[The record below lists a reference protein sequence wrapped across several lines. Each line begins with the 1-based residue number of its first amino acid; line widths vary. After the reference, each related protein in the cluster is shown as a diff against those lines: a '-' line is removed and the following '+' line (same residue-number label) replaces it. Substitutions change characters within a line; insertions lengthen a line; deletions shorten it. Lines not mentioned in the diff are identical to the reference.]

1 MVTGWMG
8 WIAITMVMLT
18 AITHGLRPSRAAARV
33 LLLQMSSS
41 AAVPP
46 PSSSSSSSPTPAS
59 KFPRRLPTA
68 FDKKTPE
75 LAAEE
80 VARVKRAIQFLD
92 ASPEPFHCVATVKA
106 MLEKAGF
113 VELKETELWR
123 KTGAIKRGGKYYFT
137 RNGSSLLAFVV
148 GEQWSEDA
156 SGFKVIG
163 AHTDSPNLKLKP
175 RSKRSGSGLV
185 QLNVECYGG
194 GLWHTWFDRDLS
206 LAGRV
211 IVRRGDDTLEHRLV
225 RVGRPV
231 LRVPNLAIHLRSA
244 EEREV
249 FKVNKEDHIVP
260 ILCDHV
266 EKAMTNG
273 TSAAAAGDGGDA
285 DEPDQWASEQ
295 QPELMTLLEKELG
308 FDGSASAGPGAPTIV
323 DFEMSLYDTQ
333 GAATGGLRE
342 EFLCSSRI
350 DNLASCFVAVEALL
364 THAAAETLAND
375 ADVSVVALFD
385 HEEVGSGSHP
395 GAGSTLM
402 RDAVVRISNALAAS
416 PGAASS
422 VEDSELFK
430 AALARS
436 MIFSVDMA
444 HAVHPN
450 YASKHEKGHAP
461 RMNHG
466 VVIKSNGNQR
476 YATSGVT
483 GFYVR
488 ELGRRAGVPVQ
499 VKDFH
504 CTPDDPSAF
513 TYPVP
518 YRATPCHAPRVR
530 N

>member
-1 MVTGWMG
+1 MVTKGVFAMS
-8 WIAITMVMLT
+8 ALLLS
-18 AITHGLRPSRAAARV
+18 ALTHGLRPSRATARV
-33 LLLQMSSS
+33 LLQMSSP
-41 AAVPP
+41 AA
-46 PSSSSSSSPTPAS
+46 PSSSSSAS

-68 FDKKTPE
+68 FDKKSPE
-75 LAAEE
+75 LVAEE
-80 VARVKRAIQFLD
+80 VARVQRAIQFLD
-92 ASPEPFHCVATVKA
+92 ASPEPFHCVATVKS
-106 MLEKAGF
+106 MLDKAGF

-148 GEQWSEDA
+148 GAQWSEDT

-211 IVRRGDDTLEHRLV
+211 IVRRGDDALEHRLV

-260 ILCDHV
+260 VLCDHV

-273 TSAAAAGDGGDA
+273 TNAGDG
-285 DEPDQWASEQ
+285 DEPDQWMSEQ
-295 QPELMTLLEKELG
+295 QPELLALLAKELG
-308 FDGSASAGPGAPTIV
+308 LDDATGTGASTIV
-323 DFEMSLYDTQ
+323 DFELSLYDTQ
-333 GAATGGLRE
+333 GAATGGLRD

-364 THAAAETLAND
+364 THAAADTLADD

-416 PGAASS
+416 SATATS
-422 VEDSELFK
+422 VEDSEVFK

-450 YASKHEKGHAP
+450 FATKHEKGHAP

-499 VKDFH
+499 VRTQH
-504 CTPDDPSAF
+504 YEY
-513 TYPVP
+513 TY
-518 YRATPCHAPRVR
+518 
-530 N
+530 